1 MGIIVRRIVVSQGVS
16 PNRNYINIII
26 YNFFGL
32 FLELIE
38 FLELLETGKKIIE
51 DMKGKNTFNMGIITE
66 YGFIQ
71 V

>member
-38 FLELLETGKKIIE
+38 FLELLETGKKIE
-51 DMKGKNTFNMGIITE
+51 DMKGKYTFNMGIITE